1 MKIRIEINDSAEE
14 EIIIRCRERD
24 EKTDAVERALEAIM
38 KSRRELTLYIG
49 NTEYFVPT
57 ADILFFESADGKV
70 YAHTPEQMF
79 TAPFKLFELESML
92 PPSFV
97 RVSKSTIANVM
108 RISSLSRELVGNG
121 EIRFYKTEK
130 KTYFSRAYYKILKD
144 RIEEIRFS

>member
-14 EIIIRCRERD
+14 EILIRCRERD
-24 EKTDAVERALEAIM
+24 ERTDALERALEAIL

-57 ADILFFESADGKV
+57 SDILFFESFDGKV
-70 YAHTPEQMF
+70 YAHTQERMF

-92 PPSFV
+92 PPAFV
-97 RVSKSTIANVM
+97 RISKSAIANIYK
-108 RISSLSRELVGNG
+108 ISSLSRELVGNG
-121 EIRFYKTEK
+121 EVRFYKTEK

-144 RIEEIRFS
+144 RIEELRFS